1 VHPYMAQAIA
11 QERAADFIRT
21 AEANRKARDGAQPGA
36 RRRPGWGRPRG
47 HARAAMLCQ
56 AGC

>member
-1 VHPYMAQAIA
+1 MAQAIA
-11 QERAADFIRT
+11 EERAADFMRV

-36 RRRPGWGRPRG
+36 GRRPGWRRPRRLS
-47 HARAAMLCQ
+47 RAAMLCE